1 MRTIK
6 YLALMVV
13 LTLAISVVAASYSMA
28 LIQPN
33 PASQTFNGEKPT
45 VKIVKAT
52 VVSINNSTVT
62 ATIEGETLDL
72 FARGPWLIITGELVE
87 KAWWKK
93 AKDYVKE
100 GEALIAMS
108 TVTRENKTFNVL
120 LGLKQDDIILVKPI
134 LLRCEAKR
142 HLHTNRY
149 LSVKGEIVDKGNN
162 YLLIERNESKGL
174 VIIGS
179 KSKWIKAGS
188 GEVTWEEVAN
198 EFKAGDTIRIFCH
211 HILVMKEEF
220 AEAFGINTFI
230 WGYSGAIIN
239 LTSGTTISKA

>member
-6 YLALMVV
+6 YLALIVV

-45 VKIVKAT
+45 VKIVEAT

-72 FARGPWLIITGELVE
+72 FARGPWLIVTGELVE

-211 HILVMKEEF
+211 HILVMKKEF

-239 LTSGTTISKA
+239 LTSGITISKA